1 MASQKIISIILFL
14 FLLARLI
21 YLTPSS
27 QELFK
32 KDYNFDNLER
42 LYHSSQYIQEE
53 PEGFIPDNAVY
64 NYAAGYYLRGGSP
77 IVVDPSQPPLGKYL
91 LGLSILIFQNTKV
104 MIYIFFYL
112 SLLAFFLL
120 GKEIFK
126 NINLALLTTF
136 LFSFEK
142 IFLNQLRYVPM
153 LDIFQLC
160 FLLFAF
166 YFFIKWSKD
175 GQEKHLLFA
184 SLSLGAVAAVKF
196 FITTVVIFISW
207 IIFLALKKN
216 WRQIY
221 RLLFFI
227 ACSTYLV
234 LTLSYLRVLIDEPNP
249 FKVLSIQKWIYH
261 YHRSKLTSVFTVWPL
276 IFCNRWQ
283 AWWGEKTIIQD
294 PQWWPGLPIL
304 FSFSFITTAFFYL
317 KKLKDEPLEIILI
330 WFLTYS
336 VFISF
341 AQANIRYLLP
351 ILPFLYL
358 IFVKGLSFL
367 WHEIKKQK
375 I

>member
-1 MASQKIISIILFL
+1 MLNQKIASSLFL
-14 FLLARLI
+14 ILLLIRLLSLLPPI
-21 YLTPSS
+21 KD
-27 QELFK
+27 LFK
-32 KDYNFDNLER
+32 KNYNYESLR
-42 LYHSSQYIQEE
+42 QLYSTSQYVLEQ
-53 PEGFIPDNAVY
+53 PQGFIPDNAVY

-77 IVVDPSQPPLGKYL
+77 IIVDPSQPPLGKYL
-91 LGLSILIFQNTKV
+91 LCLSILIFQNTKV

-120 GKEIFK
+120 AKLIFK
-126 NINLALLTTF
+126 NNLLAMISTLI
-136 LFSFEK
+136 FSFEK
-142 IFLNQLRYVPM
+142 IFLNQLHYVPM

-166 YFFIKWSKD
+166 YFFIKWIKD

-196 FITTVVIFISW
+196 FITAVVIFISW
-207 IIFLALKKN
+207 TTFLVLKKN
-216 WRQIY
+216 WRKIY
-221 RLLFFI
+221 RLIFFVL
-227 ACSTYLV
+227 CSTYLV
-234 LTLSYLRVLIDEPNP
+234 LTLSYLRVLIEEPNP
-249 FKVLSIQKWIYH
+249 FKILSIQKWIYH
-261 YHRSKLTSVFTVWPL
+261 YHSSKLTSVFTVWPL

-283 AWWGEKTIIQD
+283 TWWADQTIIQD
-294 PQWWPGLPIL
+294 PQWWLGLPIL
-304 FSFSFITTAFFYL
+304 FTASFLVSFINWRR
-317 KKLKDEPLEIILI
+317 KLKDEKMAVILI

-341 AQANIRYLLP
+341 SQANIRYLLP

-358 IFVKGLSFL
+358 IFVKGLTLL